1 MSFPFNIYLTALMA
15 GFFISWLLL
24 PGCRIFCRRI
34 GLVDDPGHRKI
45 HETTIPLAGGLSV
58 MLGIILPLLASFVM
72 SHTGIPGTP
81 QTQELMQHGIDK
93 RQSEL
98 IAIAIGALIVVVT
111 GALDDRFE
119 LMPAVKFTGQF
130 IAALLVAV
138 SGARIT
144 LFVPSL
150 LFSYAVTIF
159 WFLTVIN
166 AFNFMDNMNGLC
178 AGIGMIGSFFFA
190 AISAVEGEYLVTAF
204 ALLCCGSMAGFLPH
218 NFPKATAFLGDT
230 GSHLTGYLMAV
241 MATLPHFSNRN
252 FPHRWAVLLP
262 LLVLA
267 VPLLDLVWVVILRT
281 SMGKPFYVGD
291 TNHLSH
297 RLVRRGYSKTS
308 AVLLIWL
315 LSVIVGSAALSLV
328 LFFD

>member
-1 MSFPFNIYLTALMA
+1 
-15 GFFISWLLL
+15 
-24 PGCRIFCRRI
+24 
-34 GLVDDPGHRKI
+34 
-45 HETTIPLAGGLSV
+45 
-58 MLGIILPLLASFVM
+58 
-72 SHTGIPGTP
+72 
-81 QTQELMQHGIDK
+81 
-93 RQSEL
+93 
-98 IAIAIGALIVVVT
+98 
-111 GALDDRFE
+111 
-119 LMPAVKFTGQF
+119 
-130 IAALLVAV
+130 
-138 SGARIT
+138 
-144 LFVPSL
+144 
-150 LFSYAVTIF
+150 
-159 WFLTVIN
+159 
-166 AFNFMDNMNGLC
+166 
-178 AGIGMIGSFFFA
+178 
-190 AISAVEGEYLVTAF
+190 
-204 ALLCCGSMAGFLPH
+204 
-218 NFPKATAFLGDT
+218 
-230 GSHLTGYLMAV
+230 MAV